1 VRPYPGPVP
10 HVLISPGD
18 GGNPVWFKDGHAML
32 YVGDDSSL
40 EVTEVHEQGSDLITG
55 KTRQIPWLIES
66 PVGEG
71 FPVDVAKDGR
81 ILAITRGQDNRTQL
95 VIVSNWEDGLKK

>member
-1 VRPYPGPVP
+1 MFRFVKRKKLPSTRCDVPRYRPG
-10 HVLISPGD
+10 
-18 GGNPVWFKDGHAML
+18 
-32 YVGDDSSL
+32 
-40 EVTEVHEQGSDLITG
+40 
-55 KTRQIPWLIES
+55 RQPRLIES

-95 VIVSNWEDGLKK
+95 VIVSNWEAGLKK